1 MRIGLI
7 GCGRVGTAI
16 FCILRRDNKITG
28 VYDIRKKNERTT
40 AKLLKIRENPGLR
53 EIISRSEAI
62 FIATP
67 DDEILNAFA
76 NISRHIRKRTYIFH
90 FSGMLTADIIPK
102 SKKIYR
108 ASVHPFATF
117 PAAKSHPKRK
127 HIFLSVEGDA
137 PAVKM
142 LRKIFRSKHFT
153 IRKIRK
159 VDKAAYHLIGVF
171 SSNLLIGLIA
181 SIDRLAAKIGWRRS
195 DFERMIFPLIEE
207 TLHNIKKYG
216 VQDALTGP
224 LARGDVG
231 IIRKHLSSLK
241 HERTLRNVYKAL
253 SRAVAENIA
262 DAEVN
267 LKLKKVLH

>member
-16 FCILRRDNKITG
+16 FCILGRDNKITG

-40 AKLLKIRENPGLR
+40 AKLLKIRKNPDLHA
-53 EIISRSEAI
+53 IVNRSEAI

-67 DDEILNAFA
+67 DDEILRAFA
-76 NISRHIRKRTYIFH
+76 NINRHIRKRTYIFH
-90 FSGMLTADIIPK
+90 FSGILTADIIPK

-117 PAAKSHPKRK
+117 PAVMSKPKNK
-127 HIFLSVEGDA
+127 HFFLSVEGDP
-137 PAVKM
+137 PAVKV

-171 SSNLLIGLIA
+171 SSNLLIGLVA
-181 SIDRLAAKIGWRRS
+181 SIDRLTAKIGWRRR
-195 DFERMIFPLIEE
+195 DFEQMIFPLIEE
-207 TLHNIKKYG
+207 TLHNIRKYG

-231 IIRKHLSSLK
+231 IIRKHLSTLQ
-241 HERTLRNVYKAL
+241 HERTLYNIYKAL
-253 SRAVAENIA
+253 SRAVAENIS
-262 DAEVN
+262 DPKKN

>member
-16 FCILRRDNKITG
+16 FCILGRDNKITG

-40 AKLLKIRENPGLR
+40 AKLLKIRKNPGLR
-53 EIISRSEAI
+53 DIVSRSEAI

-67 DDEILNAFA
+67 DDEILRAFA
-76 NISRHIRKRTYIFH
+76 NISRHIMKRTYIFH
-90 FSGMLTADIIPK
+90 FSGILTADIIPE

-117 PAAKSHPKRK
+117 PAVKSKLKNK
-127 HIFLSVEGDA
+127 HFFLSVEGDA
-137 PAVKM
+137 PAVRM

-153 IRKIRK
+153 IKKIRK
-159 VDKAAYHLIGVF
+159 VDKAIYHLIGVF
-171 SSNLLIGLIA
+171 SSNLLIGLVD
-181 SIDRLAAKIGWRRS
+181 SVDRLAIKIGWRRS
-195 DFERMIFPLIEE
+195 DFEQMIFPLIEE
-207 TLHNIKKYG
+207 TLHNISEYG

-241 HERTLRNVYKAL
+241 HERILYDVYKAL

-262 DAEVN
+262 DPKKKR
-267 LKLKKVLH
+267 KLKKALR